1 MSLTITSTLLQE
13 IREHGRAAYPHECC
27 GLLLGK
33 ANHASKAATALRPV
47 VNRRLDTPQNR
58 YLIAPEDW
66 LETERETRRKGLEI
80 IGVYHSH
87 PDHPS
92 RPSEFDREHA
102 FPFYSY
108 IIVSVASGE
117 AADLRSWTLRDD
129 RSDFDPEE
137 LVSIDEGRTQC
148 R

>member
-1 MSLTITSTLLQE
+1 MSLTISPTLLDE
-13 IREHGRAAYPHECC
+13 IREYGRASYPHECC
-27 GLLLGK
+27 GLLLGNS
-33 ANHASKAATALRPV
+33 NHTTKAATALRPV
-47 VNRRLDTPQNR
+47 LNRRQDTPQNR

-66 LETERETRRKGLEI
+66 LAAERETRKLGLDI

-87 PDHPS
+87 PDHPA

-117 AADLRSWTLRDD
+117 AAELTSWTLRDD
-129 RSDFDPEE
+129 RSEFDPEE
-137 LVSIDEGRTQC
+137 LLSIVEGRT
-148 R
+148 

>member
-1 MSLTITSTLLQE
+1 MSLTISTALLDE
-13 IREHGRAAYPHECC
+13 IRESGRASYPHECC

-33 ANHASKAATALRPV
+33 SNHETKAATALRPV
-47 VNRRLDTPQNR
+47 SNRRQDSPQNR

-66 LETERETRRKGLEI
+66 LAAERETRKLGLDI

-87 PDHPS
+87 PDHPA

-117 AADLRSWTLRDD
+117 AAELTSWTLRDD
-129 RSDFDPEE
+129 RSEFDPEE
-137 LVSIDEGRTQC
+137 LLSIVEGRT
-148 R
+148 

>member
-1 MSLTITSTLLQE
+1 MSLHISAELLE
-13 IREHGRAAYPHECC
+13 SICEHGRAAYPHECC

-33 ANHASKAATALRPV
+33 SDQASKSATGLRPV
-47 VNRRLDTPQNR
+47 ANRREDSPQNR
-58 YLIAPEDW
+58 YLIAPQDW
-66 LETERETRRKGLEI
+66 LEAEKETRKAGLDI

-129 RSDFDPEE
+129 RSAFDPEE
-137 LVSIDEGRTQC
+137 LVSIDEGRN
-148 R
+148 

>member
-1 MSLTITSTLLQE
+1 MSLTISSALLE
-13 IREHGRAAYPHECC
+13 KIREQGRAAYPHECC
-27 GLLLGK
+27 GLLLGRS
-33 ANHASKAATALRPV
+33 NHSSKTATALKPV
-47 VNRRLDTPQNR
+47 ANQRQDTPQNR

-66 LETERETRRKGLEI
+66 LETERETRKTGLDI

-108 IIVSVASGE
+108 IIVSVTSGE

-137 LVSIDEGRTQC
+137 LVSIDEGRK
-148 R
+148 